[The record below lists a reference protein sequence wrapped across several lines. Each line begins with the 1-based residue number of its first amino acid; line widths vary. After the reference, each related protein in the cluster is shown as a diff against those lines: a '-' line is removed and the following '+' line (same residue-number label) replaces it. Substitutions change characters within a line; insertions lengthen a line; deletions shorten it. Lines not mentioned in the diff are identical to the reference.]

1 MLERLLTGTT
11 WPKVSNISDEGGQRV
26 GDISNWWDFLS
37 GRGETPL
44 LETVTPNII
53 SPHFNDFMINHS
65 FQDSQ
70 LWIRRQ
76 EWVWINYKVHVSTE
90 YEFRSAAIF
99 SWVRCY
105 VGKRE
110 LQQSAK
116 NTAIWSPSNYVL
128 PARNKKKRKKS
139 PVLESKEK
147 IWRGK
152 KTKPCSRTWLFH
164 KLLQWAKFIFES
176 SREVQRWMFKYKQS
190 VWRWKLEEK
199 HCLV

>member
-26 GDISNWWDFLS
+26 GNISSWWDFLG

-128 PARNKKKRKKS
+128 PARKKKKERKALFWK
-139 PVLESKEK
+139 V
-147 IWRGK
+147 K
-152 KTKPCSRTWLFH
+152 K
-164 KLLQWAKFIFES
+164 
-176 SREVQRWMFKYKQS
+176 KYG
-190 VWRWKLEEK
+190 EEK
-199 HCLV
+199 KPSLAAEPGFFINCFSEQSSSLSHPEKYSAGCSNINKVSGGES